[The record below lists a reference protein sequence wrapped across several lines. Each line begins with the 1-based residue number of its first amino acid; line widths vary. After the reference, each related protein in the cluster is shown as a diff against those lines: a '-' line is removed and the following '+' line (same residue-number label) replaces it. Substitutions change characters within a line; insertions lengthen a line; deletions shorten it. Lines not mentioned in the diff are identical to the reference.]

1 MFPITRTTRTT
12 RAARIRPHILRRDGV
27 LEAPGEIPHRSRYG
41 EALAVGWRPL
51 A

>member
-1 MFPITRTTRTT
+1 MYRINRTIRATRH
-12 RAARIRPHILRRDGV
+12 RPHVLRRDGV
-27 LEAPGEIPHRSRYG
+27 LEAPSEVRVRSRYG

>member
-1 MFPITRTTRTT
+1 MFPTTRTI
-12 RAARIRPHILRRDGV
+12 RAARLRPHVLRRDGV
-27 LEAPGEIPHRSRYG
+27 LEAPHEVPHPSRYR